1 MSAEVIRLLLALILV
16 STNDRVDARVDAD
29 AALARQQSST
39 SSQNSSPS
47 VQSRSLPELPVLP
60 LAQFPEPSRVAL
72 QLAFERARRAPDDEL
87 SVGQLAM
94 TLQAWEQWE
103 AAHAAYQRAIGLAG
117 NGIRGDSK
125 ASKWKYLDAVVLQR
139 LVRPNEAAVVLR
151 HSADVHYLPAK
162 IKLAEVLFD
171 SGGVEESARLY
182 EELVNEPAAEPI
194 AELGLG
200 RVAAAAGRYDEAVR
214 HFARAIALF
223 PEFGAAHYAL
233 ARSARALGRT
243 EESQR
248 ALERHQ
254 QFGARWP
261 ALDDPLLAEVAAL
274 RTDARASLQRGMKL
288 AEAGDVPGA
297 VAAHEAALAALA
309 GSSAPSAASALST
322 PSAPSASSAAQAHV
336 ELITLYGQ
344 LSNWV
349 KAEEHYRAAV
359 ALGVDLEA
367 AHYNYGVLLGL
378 QDRREEAAAA
388 YRRALDINP
397 LNPQA
402 RNNLGQ
408 LLERDRKYHDAAA
421 EYRQVVEVM
430 PTFRLARFNLGRML
444 IVLGRPLDAVT
455 QLERLTEPRDVETP
469 RYLFAL
475 ATAKIH
481 AGQRDDGVKWAHEAK
496 RLAAEHGQHDL
507 AAAIERDLAALS
519 GAR

>member
-1 MSAEVIRLLLALILV
+1 MRLLPVLLLALSSLQARSIQAPTLPSLPV
-16 STNDRVDARVDAD
+16 VALEEFPDASR
-29 AALARQQSST
+29 AALQ
-39 SSQNSSPS
+39 P
-47 VQSRSLPELPVLP
+47 
-60 LAQFPEPSRVAL
+60 
-72 QLAFERARRAPDDEL
+72 AFERARRAPDDEL

-94 TLQAWEQWE
+94 TLHAWEQWD
-103 AAHAAYQRAIGLAG
+103 AAHAAYQRAIGLAHAAA
-117 NGIRGDSK
+117 RGDEQ
-125 ASKWKYLDAVVLQR
+125 ARGQAWKWKYLDAVVLQR
-139 LVRPNEAAVVLR
+139 LARPNDAANVLRSRLRPPGAAVETPAVV
-151 HSADVHYLPAK
+151 SYLPAK
-162 IKLAEVLFD
+162 VKLAEALFD
-171 SGGVEESARLY
+171 GGEVEESARLY
-182 EELVNEPAAEPI
+182 GELVKEPAVEPI

-200 RVAAAAGRYDEAVR
+200 RVAAAAGRPEEAAR

-223 PEFGAAHYAL
+223 PEFGAAYYGL
-233 ARSARALGRT
+233 ARSARALGKT

-297 VAAHEAALAALA
+297 IAAHEAALTALA
-309 GSSAPSAASALST
+309 ASSASPASSASSASAL
-322 PSAPSASSAAQAHV
+322 SAAQAHV
-336 ELITLYGQ
+336 ELITLYGR
-344 LSNWV
+344 LSDWT

-359 ALGVDLEA
+359 TLGADLEE

-378 QDRREEAAAA
+378 QDRRDEAAAA
-388 YRRALDINP
+388 YRRALDVNP

-408 LLERDRKYHDAAA
+408 LLERDRKYQDATA
-421 EYRQVVEVM
+421 EYQRVVDVM

-444 IVLGRPLDAVT
+444 IALGRPQDAAI
-455 QLERLTEPRDVETP
+455 QLEHLTEPRDAETP

-475 ATAKIH
+475 ATAKIR

-496 RLAAEHGQHDL
+496 RLAVEHGQHDL
-507 AAAIERDLAALS
+507 AASIERDLAALS
-519 GAR
+519 GGR